1 MVLTPTDS
9 NGRQITFQPKEEY
22 ALFTRAQWMVWG
34 ELLSDYRTLHFV
46 ATKLQEAQHKCESAV
61 SNLQDQKELYERQL
75 DAQNNYSEQ
84 LNKLLD
90 SERNARKAALKSRQK
105 AALWTSVIAGG
116 AIIIAGIFGGMYA
129 AERLH

>member
-1 MVLTPTDS
+1 
-9 NGRQITFQPKEEY
+9 
-22 ALFTRAQWMVWG
+22 MVWG

-46 ATKLQEAQHKCESAV
+46 AAKLQEAQHKCESAV
-61 SNLQDQKELYERQL
+61 SDLENQKELYERQL
-75 DAQNNYSEQ
+75 DAQDNYSEQ

-90 SERNARKAALKSRQK
+90 SERSARKAALKSKRK